1 MRVLTEILG
10 KIYRCFCESL
20 QTPQHNRMPPK
31 TLSWL
36 LALFILVSIPG
47 CAQEQGPA
55 KVEVRQT
62 DGKYHLFKD
71 GAPFY
76 IHGAGLE
83 FGDVEALAAHG
94 ANSFRTWR
102 TDNGRDTGMEV
113 LDRAH
118 ANGLMVTMGLEI
130 ARERPGTGRGIFSF
144 DYSDS
149 EAVAAQLER
158 IREEV
163 LLYKDHP
170 ALLMWG
176 IGNELNLGASNPL
189 VWDAINEISEMIHE
203 VDGNHPTLTMIAGI
217 SPDLIQQIK
226 TRASD
231 LDLLGIQMYADIVN
245 LPRYLKESG
254 WDGPYVVTEWGATGH
269 WEVAATPWGAP
280 IENNSTVKADWYE
293 RRYEIAIASDTV
305 QCIGSYV
312 FLWGQKQ
319 ERTATWYGMF
329 MPNGEKTAAVD
340 VMEYKWTGD
349 WPSNLSPRIASFTL
363 NDLEASDGIELS
375 AGAEISSAVIA
386 TDAENDSL
394 RYHWSVRPEAAE
406 VGHGGDDESEP
417 PLIPNLFLTM
427 NHEGVTLTAPS
438 EPGAYRLFV
447 DITDGQGSAAH
458 ANIPFLVTEE

>member
-1 MRVLTEILG
+1 MPFRVLAYLSAMLLWIGITG
-10 KIYRCFCESL
+10 CL
-20 QTPQHNRMPPK
+20 QKQ
-31 TLSWL
+31 
-36 LALFILVSIPG
+36 
-47 CAQEQGPA
+47 QPA
-55 KVEVRQT
+55 KVEIRQIK
-62 DGKYHLFKD
+62 GKYHLFKD
-71 GAPFY
+71 DAPFY
-76 IHGAGLE
+76 IRGAGLE
-83 FGDVEALAAHG
+83 FGDVGVLAAHG

-102 TDNGRDTGMEV
+102 TDNGLDTGMEV

-118 ANGLMVTMGLEI
+118 ANGLMVTMGIEV
-130 ARERPGTGRGIFSF
+130 ARERPGSGRGVFNF

-149 EAVAAQLER
+149 TAVAAQLSR
-158 IREEV
+158 IREEI

-176 IGNELNLGASNPL
+176 IGNELNLGASNPM
-189 VWDAINEISEMIHE
+189 VWNAVNEISHMIHE

-217 SPDLIQQIK
+217 NPDLIRQIK
-226 TRASD
+226 TRAPD

-269 WEVAATPWGAP
+269 WEVPTTSWGAP
-280 IENNSTVKADWYE
+280 IENNSTVKANWYD

-305 QCIGSYV
+305 QCVGSYV

-329 MPNGEKTAAVD
+329 MPNGEKTSAVD
-340 VMEYKWTGD
+340 IMEYKWTGT
-349 WPSNLSPRIASFTL
+349 WPSNLAPRINSFTL
-363 NDLEASDGIELS
+363 NGLEADANIELT
-375 AGAEISSAVIA
+375 AGANASGTVIVSDTEA
-386 TDAENDSL
+386 DSL
-394 RYHWSVRPEAAE
+394 SYHWSVRPEAIE

-417 PLIPNLFLTM
+417 PLIPDLFINM
-427 NHEGVTLTAPS
+427 SNGQVTLNAPS

-447 DITDGQGSAAH
+447 HITDGQGSAAH